1 MIVPRGSRNIVPYYR
16 LGRAVLRTR
25 HARLALGA
33 ARAARFAYTNRK
45 AIYRIGRG
53 IMKRRGTFRKTRAR
67 KRARILPD
75 RSSGPSNQAWY
86 DSVGTVN
93 DTARQQ
99 TQSLA
104 RKQLWSAVIQLAK
117 PPDNTEALGQAAR
130 NQIKVKGLKVCL
142 NANNMADGDQSNYI
156 LHFALVQPKG
166 FDTEVA
172 PFDTDNFFSRPGGGV
187 IGTDRTKNWVEGS
200 VDPSIDF
207 DINCLGIN
215 TMKWNVITHIKR
227 QIRPKGAFYQAAGNT
242 MRYEKYFNLKNK
254 RVMWDAVG
262 AEFNTRPLVA
272 LIYYERMCNNAQDT
286 VQDIQFNFN
295 TVTYFSNAV

>member
-1 MIVPRGSRNIVPYYR
+1 MIVPRTSRSIVPYYR

-25 HARLALGA
+25 QARLALGA
-33 ARAARFAYTNRK
+33 ARAAKFAFTNQK
-45 AIYRIGRG
+45 AIYRIGRAV
-53 IMKRRGTFRKTRAR
+53 MKRRGVFRKTRAR
-67 KRARILPD
+67 KRARLLPD

-86 DSVGTVN
+86 DSVGSVN

-99 TQSLA
+99 TQTLT

-142 NANNMADGDQSNYI
+142 NVNNMSQDGEANYI
-156 LHFALVQPKG
+156 VHFALVQPKG
-166 FDTEVA
+166 FDTEVD
-172 PFDTDNFFSRPGGGV
+172 PFDTNNFFSRPGGGV

-200 VDPSIDF
+200 VDPTIDF

-215 TMKWNVITHIKR
+215 PMKWNIITHVKR
-227 QIRPKGAFYQAAGNT
+227 QVKAKGSFYQAASNT
-242 MRYEKYFNLKNK
+242 MRYEKYFNLRNK

-262 AEFNTRPLVA
+262 ANFNTRPMVA
-272 LIYYERMCNNAQDT
+272 LIYYERQCNNKQDLT
-286 VQDIQFNFN
+286 PDIEFNFN